1 MKYRIVSDSS
11 SNLLKMDRNIDYTTV
26 PLKILIGENS
36 YQDDLNLDVEDLVDK
51 IEKSESSSTSCP
63 NTQEWMDAF
72 EGADAIFAITISSNL
87 SGSYNSAMLAKE
99 EFLQTHPDCKVHVID
114 SLYTGGDMQL
124 LIEKL
129 ADCIEQNM
137 EFEEIVKEIQAY
149 QETTRILFVLESLHN
164 LAKNGRVSHAVAN
177 IAGFL
182 GIRFIGK
189 ASEQGTIQQA
199 MVAKGPKRTMSALI
213 SQILKMGYEGG
224 KMRISHCLNYKMAET
239 LKNELLEKFPIADII
254 IDTCGGLCSYY
265 AERGGM
271 IIGFEVVSH

>member
-11 SNLLKMDRNIDYTTV
+11 SNLLSMDCGVDYTTV
-26 PLKILIGENS
+26 PLKILIGSET
-36 YQDDLNLDVEDLVDK
+36 YVDDKELDVENLVNE

-63 NTQEWMDAF
+63 NTQEWLDAF

-87 SGSYNSAMLAKE
+87 SGSYNSAMLAQE
-99 EFLQTHPDCKVHVID
+99 QFLQEHPDAKVYVVD
-114 SLYTGGDMQL
+114 SLSTGGHMQL

-129 ADCIEQNM
+129 ASCIQEGM
-137 EFEEIVKEIQAY
+137 EFDEIIKEVQRY
-149 QETTRILFVLESLHN
+149 QSQTKILFMLESLQN
-164 LAKNGRVSHAVAN
+164 LAKNGRVSHTVAN

-199 MVAKGPKRTMSALI
+199 QVAKGAKRAISALENLM
-213 SQILKMGYEGG
+213 LKMGYEGG
-224 KMRISHCLNYKMAET
+224 KVRISHCINLEAAKN
-239 LKNELLEKFPIADII
+239 LKDKLLEKFPLADII

-271 IIGFEVVSH
+271 IIGFEIVSQ